1 MSNYQNLPELFF
13 SKAKENLNN
22 QHLLKIN
29 NSTNEI
35 DSWTWS
41 NTYSSV
47 NKIYQFINSQN
58 LKKDER
64 ILLVS
69 ENRPEW
75 MAADIAIMSNQLIAV
90 PNYIT
95 YTSRDFEHI
104 LNDSK
109 PKGLIVS
116 NKDLLETVLIASKK
130 INFELQFI
138 ICFDQFENTSIPN
151 LTFYDDLIEDPS
163 VKPDKYHSIQR
174 KDPASI
180 IYTSGTQGLPKG
192 VILSHGGILSN
203 CEGAYELLQTLKSP
217 DLTFLT
223 WLPLSHSYEHVVQF
237 VTLMMEAKVFYN
249 KSIET
254 LLPTIKVAKPH
265 IMTAVPRF
273 YNNLFAKMQINLK
286 NQSQFKQNL
295 FNSAISL
302 GTKKLHQQKLSLK
315 EKILDFLLDKL
326 VRKKVKNNFGGRLEA
341 FVSGGGPLDSR
352 VGEALNALGLKT
364 LQGYGLT
371 ETSPVVSCNPLHKVK
386 VETVGPIF
394 PGVEVKLAEDGEILV
409 KGENLMLGYW
419 NNQEATNKTI
429 INGWLHTGD
438 IGEFDKEGY
447 LKITDRK
454 KDIIVNAGGDNI
466 SPTRVEAK
474 LDIEPEIAQSM
485 LYGDFK
491 NYLVAVIVPD
501 KDFALNWAKENGKEQ
516 KFESIV
522 KDDDFNKLMKEVVNR
537 VNKNLSVIEQVRKFI
552 LIDHEFTIENSMM
565 TVSMKV
571 RRFAVKDKY
580 QEDLEKLY

>member
-1 MSNYQNLPELFF
+1 MDKYQNLPQLFF
-13 SKAKENLNN
+13 SKAQENFKN

-29 NSTNEI
+29 NTTNEI
-35 DSWTWS
+35 ESWTWS
-41 NTYSSV
+41 DTLRSV
-47 NKIYQFINSQN
+47 NKIYQFINS
-58 LKKDER
+58 KKLHKEER
-64 ILLVS
+64 VLLVS

-75 MAADIAIMSNQLIAV
+75 MTADIAIMSNQLIAV

-116 NKDLLETVLIASKK
+116 NKNLLDTVLIASKK

-138 ICFDQFENTSIPN
+138 ICFDRFDNTNIPN
-151 LTFYDDLIEDPS
+151 LNFYDDLIEDS
-163 VKPDKYHSIQR
+163 SIEPDKYLFIQR
-174 KDPASI
+174 KDPACI

-192 VILSHGGILSN
+192 VVLSHGGILSN
-203 CEGAYELLQTLKSP
+203 CEGAYELLQTLKGP

-286 NQSQFKQNL
+286 NQPQFKQNL
-295 FNSAISL
+295 FNQAIIL
-302 GTKKLHQQKLSLK
+302 GTKKLHQQKLSIT
-315 EKILDFLLDKL
+315 EKIFDFLLDKL
-326 VRKKVKNNFGGRLEA
+326 VRKKVLNNFGGRLKA

-429 INGWLHTGD
+429 IDGWLYTGD
-438 IGEFDKEGY
+438 IGDFDEEGY

-454 KDIIVNAGGDNI
+454 KDIIVSLGGDNI
-466 SPTRVEAK
+466 APSK
-474 LDIEPEIAQSM
+474 LENLLTLSSDIEQACVFGEQ
-485 LYGDFK
+485 K
-491 NYLVAVIVPD
+491 NYIA
-501 KDFALNWAKENGKEQ
+501 ALIILSVDSKATKEQ
-516 KFESIV
+516 IDLYIENMNV
-522 KDDDFNKLMKEVVNR
+522 D
-537 VNKNLSVIEQVRKFI
+537 LSQPEKIKRYHI
-552 LIDHEFTIENSMM
+552 IDEPFTIENNLM
-565 TVSMKV
+565 TPTMKV
-571 RRFAVKDKY
+571 RRHEVEKKY
-580 QEDLEKLY
+580 SEVINGMF

>member
-1 MSNYQNLPELFF
+1 MDKYQNLPELFF
-13 SKAKENLNN
+13 SKAQENFKN

-29 NSTNEI
+29 NTTNEI
-35 DSWTWS
+35 ESWTWS
-41 NTYSSV
+41 DTLRSV

-58 LKKDER
+58 LHKEER
-64 ILLVS
+64 VLLVS

-75 MAADIAIMSNQLIAV
+75 MTADIAIMSNQLIAV

-116 NKDLLETVLIASKK
+116 NKNLLDTVLIASKK

-138 ICFDQFENTSIPN
+138 ICFDRFDNSNIPN
-151 LTFYDDLIEDPS
+151 LSFYDDLIEDTS
-163 VKPDKYHSIQR
+163 IKPDKYLSIQR

-192 VILSHGGILSN
+192 VVLSHGGILSN
-203 CEGAYELLQTLKSP
+203 CEGAYELLQTLKGP

-254 LLPTIKVAKPH
+254 LLPTIKIAKPH

-286 NQSQFKQNL
+286 TQSQFKQNL
-295 FNSAISL
+295 FNQAILL
-302 GTKKLHQQKLSLK
+302 GTKKLHQQKLSIT
-315 EKILDFLLDKL
+315 EKIFDFLMDKL
-326 VRKKVKNNFGGRLEA
+326 VRKKVLNNFGGRLKA

-429 INGWLHTGD
+429 IDGWLYTGD
-438 IGEFDKEGY
+438 IGEFDEEGY

-454 KDIIVNAGGDNI
+454 KDIIVSLGGDNI
-466 SPTRVEAK
+466 APSK
-474 LDIEPEIAQSM
+474 LENLLTLSSDIEQACVFGEQ
-485 LYGDFK
+485 K
-491 NYLVAVIVPD
+491 NYIAAIIILSAD
-501 KDFALNWAKENGKEQ
+501 SKATKEHIDLYIEKMNT
-516 KFESIV
+516 
-522 KDDDFNKLMKEVVNR
+522 D
-537 VNKNLSVIEQVRKFI
+537 LSQPEKIKRYHI
-552 LIDHEFTIENSMM
+552 IDEPFTIENNLM
-565 TVSMKV
+565 TPTMKV
-571 RRFAVKDKY
+571 RRHEVEKKY
-580 QEDLEKLY
+580 SEVINGMF

>member
-1 MSNYQNLPELFF
+1 MTNYQNLPELFF
-13 SKAKENLNN
+13 LKAKENLKN

-29 NSTNEI
+29 NTTNEI
-35 DSWTWS
+35 ESWTWS
-41 NTYSSV
+41 DTLSSI

-58 LKKDER
+58 LHKEER
-64 ILLVS
+64 VLLVS

-75 MAADIAIMSNQLIAV
+75 MSADIAIMSNQLIAV

-116 NKDLLETVLIASKK
+116 NKNLLDTVLIASKK
-130 INFELQFI
+130 INFELKFI
-138 ICFDQFENTSIPN
+138 ICFDRFENSTIPN
-151 LTFYDDLIEDPS
+151 LSFYDDLIEDS
-163 VKPDKYHSIQR
+163 SIEPDKYLSIQR

-192 VILSHGGILSN
+192 VVLSHGGILSN
-203 CEGAYELLQTLKSP
+203 CEGAYELLQTLKGP

-295 FNSAISL
+295 FNQAILL
-302 GTKKLHQQKLSLK
+302 GIKKLHQQKLSIS
-315 EKILDFLLDKL
+315 EKIFDFLLDKL
-326 VRKKVKNNFGGRLEA
+326 VRKKVLNNFGGRLKA

-419 NNQEATNKTI
+419 NNLEATKKTI
-429 INGWLHTGD
+429 IDGWLHTGD
-438 IGEFDKEGY
+438 IGEFDEEGY

-454 KDIIVNAGGDNI
+454 KDIIVSLGGDNI
-466 SPTRVEAK
+466 APSK
-474 LDIEPEIAQSM
+474 LENLLTLSSDIEQACVFGEQ
-485 LYGDFK
+485 K
-491 NYLVAVIVPD
+491 NYIA
-501 KDFALNWAKENGKEQ
+501 ALIILSADSKATKEQ
-516 KFESIV
+516 IDLYIEKMN
-522 KDDDFNKLMKEVVNR
+522 DD
-537 VNKNLSVIEQVRKFI
+537 LSQPEKIKRYHI
-552 LIDHEFTIENSMM
+552 IDEPFTIENNLI
-565 TVSMKV
+565 TPTMKV
-571 RRFAVKDKY
+571 RRHEVEKKY
-580 QEDLEKLY
+580 SEVINGMF